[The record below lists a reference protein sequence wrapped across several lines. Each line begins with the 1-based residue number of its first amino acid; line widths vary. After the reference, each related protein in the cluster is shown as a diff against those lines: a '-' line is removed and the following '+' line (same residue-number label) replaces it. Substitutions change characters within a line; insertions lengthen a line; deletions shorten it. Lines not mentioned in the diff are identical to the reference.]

1 MITFQSTFEILN
13 WASALDEYVAKNWT
27 IDGEHVG
34 WTWRGRVDD
43 GDLVNA
49 IRFARNRV
57 HHQWA
62 TALVPEHD
70 PPNLLSDWIWVQ
82 SKDLPQPTG
91 AKHNNGLD
99 DYDRRLANHAVRHTL
114 RRLRHVF
121 GGLTAML

>member
-1 MITFQSTFEILN
+1 MLDTPNTLNHQTYHALWAGFSAATDRFNDARAAGVRSPSFWDPMITFQSTFEILN

-62 TALVPEHD
+62 TALVP
-70 PPNLLSDWIWVQ
+70 SM
-82 SKDLPQPTG
+82 T
-91 AKHNNGLD
+91 
-99 DYDRRLANHAVRHTL
+99 RRIC
-114 RRLRHVF
+114 
-121 GGLTAML
+121 